1 MKYLTRKHIKPTA
14 LPNLV
19 RLSLIKNISQPF
31 EPLKP
36 MTAYAKA

>member
-1 MKYLTRKHIKPTA
+1 MTRKYIKPTA

-19 RLSLIKNISQPF
+19 RLSLIKNIAQLF
-31 EPLKP
+31 EPLKT